1 MKIEKLGEFGL
12 IDQLRKKIKYGRD
25 VGVGIGDDAAVLKVP
40 GRQHILLFTVDNV
53 LEGIHFKKGTDW
65 ELVGRKAL
73 ARSLSDIAAMGGIP
87 KHGLIS
93 LGLPERISL
102 KSLDALYIGL
112 LKLAKEFK
120 VDLVGGDIT
129 KSPERFFV
137 SVALLGQA
145 KKNQFVLRRGARAG
159 DLLFVTGSLGGSM
172 VGRHLSFQ
180 PRIRE
185 AQWLVK
191 SGVVSSMIDISDG
204 LLGDLGHLL
213 KENHVGAHLFSKQ
226 IPISKAARDLAKRSG
241 PSALERSL
249 KDGEDY
255 ELLFSS
261 RKKDLSW
268 TKKFEK
274 AFNVTVSCI
283 GHMIQKPL
291 KIEIENEKGK
301 TKELKA
307 KGFTHF

>member
-1 MKIEKLGEFGL
+1 
-12 IDQLRKKIKYGRD
+12 
-25 VGVGIGDDAAVLKVP
+25 
-40 GRQHILLFTVDNV
+40 LLFTVDNV

-65 ELVGRKAL
+65 KLVGRKAL
-73 ARSLSDIAAMGGIP
+73 ARSLSDIAAMGGVP
-87 KHGLIS
+87 KYALIT

-102 KSLDALYIGL
+102 KSLDAVYIGL
-112 LKLAKEFK
+112 LKLAKELK

-129 KSPERFFV
+129 KSPERFFI

-145 KKNQFVLRRGARAG
+145 KKKQIVLRRGARAG
-159 DLLFVTGSLGGSM
+159 DFLFVTGTLGGSM
-172 VGRHLSFQ
+172 AGRHLSFQ

-204 LLGDLGHLL
+204 LLGDLGHLV
-213 KENHVGAHLFSKQ
+213 KESHVGAHLFSKR
-226 IPISKAARDLAKRSG
+226 IPISKAARDLAKRGG

-274 AFNVTVSCI
+274 SFNISVSCI
-283 GHMIQKPL
+283 GHMIQKAL
-291 KIEIENEKGK
+291 KIELENEKGK